1 MFIAKRLSTICINF
15 IQKNTSTSEED
26 LEKINYGLQVI
37 ILNTLHSI
45 LLFVIA
51 YLLGIFIYTL
61 IAYLFFAILRT
72 FASGVHANSTLTC
85 CIVSS
90 TFFFGNVYLSLNMPK
105 NIAVISII
113 FLISLT
119 IICLYAPADTEE
131 RPLISK
137 KLRKSLKIKSVLVVV
152 IFYIAALLIKSN
164 VYANLITFSVVEAAF
179 VITPFAYKLF
189 NKKYA
194 NYKRFNS

>member
-1 MFIAKRLSTICINF
+1 MFIAKILSTICINF
-15 IQKNTSTSEED
+15 IHKNTSTSEED
-26 LEKINYGLQVI
+26 IEKITYGLQVI
-37 ILNTLHSI
+37 ILNTFHSI

-51 YLLGIFIYTL
+51 YFLGIFIYTL
-61 IAYLFFAILRT
+61 IAFVFFAILRL

-90 TFFFGNVYLSLNMPK
+90 IFFFGNVYLSLNTPK
-105 NIAVISII
+105 NIVVISIV
-113 FLISLT
+113 FLISL
-119 IICLYAPADTEE
+119 ILILLYAPADTEE

-137 KLRKSLKIKSVLVVV
+137 KLRKSLKIKSALVTV
-152 IFYIAALLIKSN
+152 IFYIVTLLISNN
-164 VYANLITFSVVEAAF
+164 VYANLITFSVLEEAF

-194 NYKRFNS
+194 NYKRFYS

>member
-1 MFIAKRLSTICINF
+1 MFIAKILSTICINF
-15 IQKNTSTSEED
+15 IHKNTSTSEED
-26 LEKINYGLQVI
+26 IEKITYGLQVI
-37 ILNTLHSI
+37 ILNTFHSI

-51 YLLGIFIYTL
+51 YFLGILIYTL
-61 IAYLFFAILRT
+61 IAYIFFAILRL

-90 TFFFGNVYLSLNMPK
+90 TFFFGNVYLSLNISK
-105 NIAVISII
+105 NILAISTI
-113 FLISLT
+113 FLVSLVL
-119 IICLYAPADTEE
+119 ILLYAPADTEE

-137 KLRKSLKIKSVLVVV
+137 KLRKSLKIKSALVTV
-152 IFYIAALLIKSN
+152 IFYIVTLLISNN
-164 VYANLITFSVVEAAF
+164 VYANLITFSVLEEAF

-194 NYKRFNS
+194 NYKRFYS